1 MLCGPN
7 RLFIGKQAYDVEKRE
22 KNKRESLEWSWD
34 GSGAWESVH
43 VSVESHLCPIE
54 W

>member
-7 RLFIGKQAYDVEKRE
+7 RLFIGKQAYDEKRE
-22 KNKRESLEWSWD
+22 KKTKEKAWS
-34 GSGAWESVH
+34 GVGTGAGAWESVH